1 MNSFSKH
8 QDLSESMKAWEK
20 ECGLKPEWL
29 LNRVPLDV
37 LPLEDFDLPSN
48 HLRPEQLDLGM
59 NLLQGQISNH
69 MAGIRSKFTAE
80 EVVEMMKNP
89 EVLSSRQLSY
99 IRELINHCSP
109 WILKLLSNSLGL
121 TIYEWARVM
130 GICEINNRR
139 IAEWI
144 NSHVP
149 EYEVSF
155 YWKRIW

>member
-1 MNSFSKH
+1 
-8 QDLSESMKAWEK
+8 MKTWEK
-20 ECGLKPEWL
+20 ESGLKAEWL
-29 LNRVPLDV
+29 LNRVPIDV

-48 HLRPEQLDLGM
+48 HLRPKRLDWGM

-69 MAGIRSKFTAE
+69 MAGIRSKFTTE

-89 EVLSSRQLSY
+89 SALSSRQVSY
-99 IRELINHCSP
+99 LRELINHCSP

-139 IAEWI
+139 LAEWI
-144 NSHVP
+144 NSYVP

>member
-1 MNSFSKH
+1 MSTSSKH
-8 QDLSESMKAWEK
+8 QELSETLKTWERDT
-20 ECGLKPEWL
+20 GLKAEWL
-29 LNRVPLDV
+29 LNRVPIDV

-48 HLRPEQLDLGM
+48 HLRPQRLDLGM
-59 NLLQGQISNH
+59 KLLQGQISNN
-69 MAGIRSKFTAE
+69 MAGIRSKFSAE

-89 EVLSSRQLSY
+89 SGLSSRQISY

-109 WILKLLSNSLGL
+109 WILKLLSNSIGL
-121 TIYEWARVM
+121 TIYEWARMM

-144 NSHVP
+144 NSYVP

>member
-1 MNSFSKH
+1 MNSSLKH
-8 QDLSESMKAWEK
+8 QNLLKSMKAWEK
-20 ECGLKPEWL
+20 ETGLKADWL
-29 LNRVPLDV
+29 LNRVPVEV

-48 HLRPEQLDLGM
+48 HHRLQQLELGM
-59 NLLQGQISNH
+59 NLLRGQISNH

-80 EVVEMMKNP
+80 EVVEMMQHPK
-89 EVLSSRQLSY
+89 ELSARQISY
-99 IRELINHCSP
+99 LRELINHCSP

-139 IAEWI
+139 LAEWI
-144 NSHVP
+144 NSYIP
-149 EYEVSF
+149 DYEVSF

>member
-1 MNSFSKH
+1 MSTSSKH
-8 QDLSESMKAWEK
+8 QELSESLKTWER
-20 ECGLKPEWL
+20 ETGLKAEWL
-29 LNRVPLDV
+29 LNRVPIDV

-48 HLRPEQLDLGM
+48 HLRPQRLDLGV

-69 MAGIRSKFTAE
+69 MAGIKSKFTAE
-80 EVVEMMKNP
+80 EVVEMMQHP
-89 EVLSSRQLSY
+89 IDLSSRQISY
-99 IRELINHCSP
+99 LRELINHCSP
-109 WILKLLSNSLGL
+109 WILKLLSDSIGL

-139 IAEWI
+139 LAEWI
-144 NSHVP
+144 NSYVP

>member
-1 MNSFSKH
+1 MKSSLKQ
-8 QDLSESMKAWEK
+8 QDHSESVKTWER
-20 ECGLKPEWL
+20 ETGLKAEWL
-29 LNRVPLDV
+29 LNRVPINV

-48 HLRPEQLDLGM
+48 HRRPQRLPLGV

-69 MAGIRSKFTAE
+69 MAGIRSKFTAA

-89 EVLSSRQLSY
+89 SVLTMRQISY

-109 WILKLLSNSLGL
+109 WILQLLSNSLGL

-139 IAEWI
+139 LAEWI
-144 NSHVP
+144 NSYVP
-149 EYEVSF
+149 DYEVSF

>member
-1 MNSFSKH
+1 MNASRE
-8 QDLSESMKAWEK
+8 QQEQLESMKVWER
-20 ECGLKPEWL
+20 ESGLKTEWL
-29 LNRVPLDV
+29 LNRIPIDV
-37 LPLEDFDLPSN
+37 LPLDDFDLPSS
-48 HLRPEQLDLGM
+48 HHRPQQLELGM
-59 NLLQGQISNH
+59 NLLRGLISNH

-89 EVLSSRQLSY
+89 SVLTARQISY

-109 WILKLLSNSLGL
+109 WILKLLSDSIGL

-139 IAEWI
+139 LAEWI
-144 NSHVP
+144 NSYVP

>member
-1 MNSFSKH
+1 
-8 QDLSESMKAWEK
+8 MKAWEK
-20 ECGLKPEWL
+20 ECGLKAEWL
-29 LNRVPLDV
+29 LNRAPLDV
-37 LPLEDFDLPSN
+37 LPLEDFDLPQN
-48 HLRPEQLDLGM
+48 HRRPKRLDLGM

-89 EVLSSRQLSY
+89 GVLSSRQLSY

-144 NSHVP
+144 NSYVP

>member
-1 MNSFSKH
+1 MNSSSKH

-20 ECGLKPEWL
+20 ECGLKAEWL

-37 LPLEDFDLPSN
+37 LPLQDFDLPSN
-48 HLRPEQLDLGM
+48 HVRPQQLDLGM

-80 EVVEMMKNP
+80 DVIEMMKNP
-89 EVLSSRQLSY
+89 SVLSPRQVSY

-144 NSHVP
+144 NSYVP